1 MASHRN
7 EDTWAAI
14 QYLTWALELIEKIKN
29 QNAAHHAQVAI
40 NALRAAP
47 TLKSDPPT
55 N

>member
-1 MASHRN
+1 MPSHQN

-14 QYLTWALELIEKIKN
+14 QYLTWALEHIEKIRN

-47 TLKSDPPT
+47 TSKSDQPP